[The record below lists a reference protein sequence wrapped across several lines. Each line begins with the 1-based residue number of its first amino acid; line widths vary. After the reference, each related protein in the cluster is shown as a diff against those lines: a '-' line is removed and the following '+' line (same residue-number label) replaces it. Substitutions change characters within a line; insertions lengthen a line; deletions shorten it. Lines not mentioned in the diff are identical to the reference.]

1 MGRQITE
8 YKIAKTIFTYG
19 KDIIVTNEAQN
30 MKQFIQHGNTS
41 VFEHAVSVAK
51 FSIITALWIEKVFKK
66 KVDYK
71 SLVRGALLHDYFLY
85 DWHDKHVFHN
95 LHGFTHPITALN
107 NATRDF
113 DLNNIERDI
122 IRKHMFP
129 LTLIPPKHIE
139 SAIVCFADKRC
150 ALCETFKI
158 DVSSYLLDRINLY
171 YGLSRGHFT
180 LGTRHKF
187 YKKESKA

>member
-1 MGRQITE
+1 MGREITE
-8 YKIAKTIFTYG
+8 YKIAKEIFTYG
-19 KDIIVTNEAQN
+19 KDIILTDEAQT
-30 MKQFIQHGNTS
+30 MKKFIQHGTTS

-51 FSIITALWIEKVFKK
+51 FSIITALWLEKVFNVE
-66 KVDYK
+66 VDHK

-95 LHGFTHPITALN
+95 LHGFTHPMTALE

-113 DLNNIERDI
+113 HLNKRERDI

-129 LTLIPPKHIE
+129 LTLIPPRFIE
-139 SAIVCFADKRC
+139 SGIVCYADKRC

-158 DVSSYLLDRINLY
+158 DVSTYLINRINLY

-180 LGTRHKF
+180 LATRHR
-187 YKKESKA
+187 EISA